1 MYCCNCGKYCNERY
15 KVIIVDHYGNER
27 EEECCSEDCCR
38 QQQDKSIRIHQ
49 QRADKVRYQSFQKV
63 YY

>member
-1 MYCCNCGKYCNERY
+1 MHCCNCYKSYNEGW
-15 KVIIVDHYGNER
+15 KVVIVDHYGNER
-27 EEECCSEDCCR
+27 EVECCSEDCCR

-49 QRADKVRYQSFQKV
+49 QRVDKVRYQSFQKV